1 MTSFHTVCIFE
12 SFHFQARKNIRQM
25 TEKPIEINVKYIFV
39 FRFLIELI
47 KIDKK
52 VELNR
57 KVKNWAKRPIVN
69 CTYVI
74 HRVL

>member
-1 MTSFHTVCIFE
+1 
-12 SFHFQARKNIRQM
+12 M

-57 KVKNWAKRPIVN
+57 KVKNWVKRPIVN